1 MKKLLAILLAL
12 MMVFVCTAAL
22 AAAPTEGGDAGNTK
36 DGKTG
41 GASTGTAYVPGTGAD
56 EGKDTVGS
64 PRIQAALNNGGSITI
79 NKVYALT
86 ILDGA
91 KLPETDIKFT
101 PTLKSITDSTV
112 TVANMAQKPVSITFT
127 PDKETVLNTSESSYT
142 NSQPITIQFPEYPE
156 VGVYTYEVVESG
168 TAFAGVTYSDPI
180 TMKVTVIRIKGEL
193 KIAGI
198 AFRVGEATTKLQEI
212 TNKYEAG
219 TLEVKKL
226 VTGNMGELDRDFTI
240 KVTFTS
246 SKKVNS
252 TIGVTVSGT
261 GAITE
266 GVTNNTIPAGW
277 ETSKEV
283 TFTLRANDTIT
294 FTNVPAGVAYE
305 ISETDYTKA
314 PYSYDEAKYIKG
326 NGTITAGV
334 KTEASVTN
342 NKDVVVDTG
351 VTLDSA
357 VYMLIM
363 ALALAGFV
371 VLKIRRREDY

>member
-1 MKKLLAILLAL
+1 MKKFIALLLAL
-12 MMVFVCTAAL
+12 MMVFVCSAAL
-22 AAAPTEGGDAGNTK
+22 ATDPGDGGDTGDTNDGETSGAG
-36 DGKTG
+36 
-41 GASTGTAYVPGTGAD
+41 AATAYVPGTGED
-56 EGKDTVGS
+56 QGQDTVGS
-64 PRIQAALNNGGSITI
+64 PRIGAALDNGGTITI
-79 NKVYALT
+79 DKVYALT

-91 KLPETDIKFT
+91 KLPETDITFT

-112 TVANMAQKPVSITFT
+112 SVTSMADKPVSITFE
-127 PDKETVLNTSESSYT
+127 PDKETALDATKDSYT
-142 NSQPITIQFPEYPE
+142 NSKPITIRFPEYPE

-168 TAFAGVTYSDPI
+168 TAFAGVTYSDKI
-180 TMKVTVIRIKGEL
+180 TMKVTVIRIEGEL

-198 AFRVGEATTKLQEI
+198 AFRVGESGTKLQEI

-219 TLEVKKL
+219 TLEVTKL
-226 VTGNMGELDRDFTI
+226 VTGNMGELDRDFEI

-252 TIGVTVSGT
+252 TIGAAVTGN
-261 GAITE
+261 GAITK
-266 GVTNNTIPAGW
+266 GATNNTIPAGW
-277 ETSKEV
+277 EGSKEV

-305 ISETDYTKA
+305 ISETDYTAA
-314 PYSYDEAKYIKG
+314 PYKYDAAKYTKG
-326 NGTITAGV
+326 SGTITAGE

-371 VLKIRRREDY
+371 ALKVRRREDY